1 MSKQKKKEDS
11 LGVVEGGPSLSWL
24 EKFFYG
30 VWWDMTIS
38 RKGTMG
44 CLSLE
49 LLRCLRQLLEEKV

>member
-1 MSKQKKKEDS
+1 M
-11 LGVVEGGPSLSWL
+11 SWL